1 MNAVV
6 KIALTVTVS
15 GPARARPSAVHTD
28 PASPQAGSA
37 ASASATAP
45 VPSGVSV
52 SSKRSFDGGLRRRAL
67 STVAPVTVNSVSRT
81 VL

>member
-1 MNAVV
+1 MSGAFKV
-6 KIALTVTVS
+6 AATVTVS
-15 GPARARPSAVHTD
+15 GPASARPSAVHTD

-37 ASASATAP
+37 ASASVTAP
-45 VPSGVSV
+45 FPSGVSV

-67 STVAPVTVNSVSRT
+67 STVAPVTVNGVSRT